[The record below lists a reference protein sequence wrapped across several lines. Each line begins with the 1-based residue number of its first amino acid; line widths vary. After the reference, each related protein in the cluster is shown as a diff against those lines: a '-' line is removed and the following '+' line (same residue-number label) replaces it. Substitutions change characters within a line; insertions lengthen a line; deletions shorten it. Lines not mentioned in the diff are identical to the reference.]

1 MFVFLFVSVFH
12 GNYRDFAGCH
22 QLLSLDLAQ
31 NQIATISGNFQG
43 LRGLTKIN
51 LIGNDIV
58 CIDRYIS
65 HLANIIKV
73 IKYFKTIENNNN
85 TIIIAREAL
94 ESLTNVEE
102 IEIDLRYL
110 QCRFLHCHHRQSS
123 SSSLPSSSIIIITI
137 ITISSSKKTKHSP
150 QLCQQFGQRLGA
162 SKRSKG
168 DICSQTWCSS

>member
-1 MFVFLFVSVFH
+1 MFH

-65 HLANIIKV
+65 HLVIITEV
-73 IKYFKTIENNNN
+73 IKQGKKLVLSD
-85 TIIIAREAL
+85 AL
-94 ESLTNVEE
+94 AVQSQGPNVSNPKVV
-102 IEIDLRYL
+102 LRSRKML
-110 QCRFLHCHHRQSS
+110 
-123 SSSLPSSSIIIITI
+123 
-137 ITISSSKKTKHSP
+137 
-150 QLCQQFGQRLGA
+150 
-162 SKRSKG
+162 
-168 DICSQTWCSS
+168 